1 MCAGPPLTAVSLG
14 RFCAPPRFYEQ
25 RHRSRLLNN
34 VQRAARRAATG
45 FEAFDSSR
53 TAAVFRLRAQKADL
67 SKANVF
73 RVKGFLA
80 STARPANG
88 CAGDFPNNSADS
100 IRRSDRFPAR
110 FTSLYRCRTAAPI
123 WIYANTPDCER
134 HARSLVRARGKTV
147 VVHWG

>member
-25 RHRSRLLNN
+25 RHRSGLLNN

-53 TAAVFRLRAQKADL
+53 TAAVFRLRRQKADL

-88 CAGDFPNNSADS
+88 CAGDFPNNSAE
-100 IRRSDRFPAR
+100 FH
-110 FTSLYRCRTAAPI
+110 TAVGQISAVSHRYIDAGRQLPI
-123 WIYANTPDCER
+123 WI
-134 HARSLVRARGKTV
+134 
-147 VVHWG
+147 